1 MYLRGT
7 KIQIMKKIFSSVAL
21 LVCFAQ
27 SIAQQNYW
35 QQEVNYTINVRLD
48 DKKHELHAFES
59 FEYINHS
66 PNTLDKIYIHVWP
79 NAYKNGKSALAKQI
93 YEQNKEDILHF
104 GKMED
109 KGYID
114 SLDFKINGADAK
126 WAFHPKHQDIV
137 ILTLNQPLASGQ
149 KITVSTPFKVKIP
162 SGEISRLGH
171 IDQSYQ
177 ITQWYPKPAVYDH
190 KGWHPMPYL
199 TQGEFYSEF
208 GSFDVTIEL
217 PSNYIVGA
225 TGDLQTASEIAF
237 LDSLSRVS
245 PLDQKSKI
253 DISGGFRKM
262 KTEFPE
268 SSKTYKTIRY
278 TQSNVHDFAWFADKR
293 FRVMKGEVELPHS
306 KRKVTTW
313 AMYVPQNER
322 LWLNAIEY
330 INDAT
335 YYYSLW
341 NGDYPYNQVTAV
353 DGTISA
359 GGGMEYPNV
368 TVIGNASSAFE
379 LELVI
384 VHEVGHNWF
393 YGILGTN
400 ERVHGWMD
408 EGLNTLNEMRYFA
421 TKYPDN
427 SGMNDMIPFIDKIN
441 FEALSHHDMGDIMFR
456 GTQRFGADQPIETH
470 SCKFHPANYGTV
482 MYQKTGLVFHYLKA
496 YLGEEKFDE
505 CMRGYYNRWKFKH
518 PYPEDLRAI
527 FEELTGKDLAWCFE
541 DLINTTN
548 YVDYK
553 LVRAKTGK
561 NGSKAVVKNVGQV
574 NGPIEV
580 NVIKNGQIVE
590 TQWIEPGKG
599 RRKVELLTA
608 EADEIVINQ
617 NKHIPELYRNNNRW
631 HEKGLL
637 GKVEP
642 VKMEFL
648 IGDNEPNRTNVFWTP
663 VLAGNA
669 YDKLMI
675 GAALHN
681 NALPMN
687 RLQYLVAPMYSI
699 GGNRVSGIAEF
710 NYVTLPENAFRIS
723 RFGLS
728 VKSFSTQNSNLTNDR
743 NPFIAFTPYWNADL
757 GRKGDKTP
765 WSHNIRLQG
774 VYNIVPN
781 DQLNGGHYGAF
792 TEYGL
797 QFKTR
802 DFQSNNKVR
811 LDYIETNYQF
821 PFSDDNSYAM
831 RLQFETNNKYRY
843 MKNKMSRFV
852 ELRWFAGTM
861 LIDNTSSPFG
871 SSTVTD
877 ERLAFSLN
885 GAAGFQDMFFENYY
899 FGRSEVAGFW
909 GAQREDNMGGFKTGG
924 NLYGQVW
931 MSTAN
936 LYAQLPIKKLGFLGV
951 FADLGAFGKDVPG
964 IELAANVGLG
974 MRLGDIFGI
983 YFPVYSTDN
992 IIASTGSNGYAE
1004 RIRFT
1009 LRLNPVNQ
1017 LNLRKLIN

>member
-1 MYLRGT
+1 
-7 KIQIMKKIFSSVAL
+7 MKKIYLTLAFLGL
-21 LVCFAQ
+21 LVQISAQ
-27 SIAQQNYW
+27 KNYW
-35 QQEVNYTINVRLD
+35 QQEVNYTIKVRLND
-48 DKKHELHAFES
+48 VKHELHGFES

-79 NAYKNGKSALAKQI
+79 NAYRDSKSALAKQI
-93 YEQNKEDILHF
+93 YEQSKEDILHF
-104 GKMED
+104 GKQED
-109 KGYID
+109 RGNID
-114 SLDFKINGADAK
+114 SLDFKINGATAQ

-199 TQGEFYSEF
+199 TQGEFYSEY
-208 GSFDVTIEL
+208 GSYDVTIEL
-217 PSNYIVGA
+217 PSNYVVGA
-225 TGDLQTASEIAF
+225 TGDLQTPSEMAF
-237 LDSLSRVS
+237 LDSLSQVS
-245 PLDQKSKI
+245 PLDQQAKV
-253 DISGGFRKM
+253 DIRGGFKKM

-293 FRVMKGEVELPHS
+293 YRVLKGEVELPHS

-322 LWLNAIEY
+322 LWSNSLEY
-330 INDAT
+330 LHDAT

-368 TVIGNASSAFE
+368 TVIGNASSATE

-427 SGMNDMIPFIDKIN
+427 TGMNDMIPMIDKIH
-441 FEALSHHDMGDIMFR
+441 FEELSHHDMGDIMFR
-456 GTQRFGADQPIETH
+456 ATQRFGADQPIETH

-505 CMRGYYNRWKFKH
+505 CMRTYYDTWKFKH

-527 FEELTGKDLAWCFE
+527 FEKITGKDLSWCFG

-548 YVDYK
+548 FVDYK
-553 LVRAKTGK
+553 LVRAKTNK

-580 NVIKNGQIVE
+580 NVIKNGQVVE

-599 RRKVELLTA
+599 RRKVDLLTA
-608 EADEIVINQ
+608 NADEIVINQ

-631 HEKGLL
+631 KEKGVL

-648 IGDNEPNRTNVFWTP
+648 IGDNEPNQTNVFWTP
-663 VLAGNA
+663 VIGANTA
-669 YDKLMI
+669 DKFMI
-675 GAALHN
+675 GAAIHN

-687 RLQYLVAPMYSI
+687 RFQYLVAPMYSF
-699 GGNRVSGIAEF
+699 GANRVSGLAEF
-710 NYVTLPENAFRIS
+710 NYAFLPKSVFRIS

-728 VKSFSTQNSNLTNDR
+728 VKSFNDNVSRLTNEQI
-743 NPFIAFTPYWNADL
+743 PFLAFTPYWSADL
-757 GRKGDKTP
+757 GKKGDKTP
-765 WSHNIRLQG
+765 WSHNILVQG
-774 VYNIVPN
+774 VYAGRQN
-781 DQLNGGHYGAF
+781 NGWRFGHAGAF
-792 TEYGL
+792 SQYALEY
-797 QFKTR
+797 KKR
-802 DFQSNNKVR
+802 DFQSKTKLRV
-811 LDYIETNYQF
+811 DYLLTDYKLHISN
-821 PFSDDNSYAM
+821 DNASAM
-831 RLQFETNNKYRY
+831 RLQMETTNKYRY

-852 ELRWFAGTM
+852 ELRLFAGTF
-861 LIDNTSSPFG
+861 LIDNSNSALG
-871 SSTVTD
+871 SQTD
-877 ERLAFSLN
+877 GDTRLALSLN
-885 GAAGFQDMFFENYY
+885 GSEGRQDMFFENYY
-899 FGRSEVAGFW
+899 FGRSENGGMW
-909 GAQREDNMGGFKTGG
+909 GAQREDNMGAFKTGG
-924 NLYGQVW
+924 NLYGKVW

-951 FADLGAFGKDVPG
+951 FADLGAFGKDIPG
-964 IELAANVGLG
+964 IEFAANVGLG

-992 IIASTGSNGYAE
+992 IMQSISSNGYAE